1 MTTEMII
8 TQEKWKKLEKLILK
22 AICVSYSS
30 NVIPVPAAA
39 EITGND
45 ETPSFW
51 RDLTLDLL
59 NQKLK
64 RGSQSVL

>member
-30 NVIPVPAAA
+30 NVIPAPAVA
-39 EITGND
+39 ESTGND